1 MSIVMI
7 SCNSR
12 QIIVVRKVVM
22 DHEFWPSS
30 NNLWH
35 CTLRWVCPLYA
46 TKKTKPNQLTKQ
58 FTVKNGNFWTVYAKL
73 LTMYKSIL
81 FTWNGFKHCDS
92 QIKFFF
98 SNVTLI
104 ARNIVILKQYINEIA
119 ICQKSHRSQFWIDL
133 PIHIFPWVCCFR
145 IPKVRIPHRLGG
157 REVTD
162 SRGDIN
168 GFWRGPLW

>member
-22 DHEFWPSS
+22 DHEIWPSF

-46 TKKTKPNQLTKQ
+46 TKKNKPNQLTKQ

-92 QIKFFF
+92 QINFFF
-98 SNVTLI
+98 SNVTLL

-119 ICQKSHRSQFWIDL
+119 ICQKSHRSQFWNR
-133 PIHIFPWVCCFR
+133 PSYTYFPVS
-145 IPKVRIPHRLGG
+145 L
-157 REVTD
+157 
-162 SRGDIN
+162 
-168 GFWRGPLW
+168 LL

>member
-46 TKKTKPNQLTKQ
+46 TKKTSQTNYLISLL
-58 FTVKNGNFWTVYAKL
+58 FWTVYAKL
-73 LTMYKSIL
+73 LTIYKSIL

-92 QIKFFF
+92 QINFF
-98 SNVTLI
+98 SLMLLYLHEILWYSNNILMRLLFAKSLI
-104 ARNIVILKQYINEIA
+104 GLNFE
-119 ICQKSHRSQFWIDL
+119 IDL